1 MGKRESTL
9 RNRHSRIARRL
20 TARSAAYGIPALAAV
35 AGLTATVVTPA
46 AAGPSADLTATAT
59 SGSARAGARVTLVT
73 GDTVS
78 VDGTGKV
85 TGVRRGEGRGHIGF
99 SIRRFAGHTYVVP
112 QDATRLLGS
121 GRLDR
126 RLFDITQLVKDGYDD
141 AHRKQVPLIVSYR
154 GGSGTQAVARRAL
167 AAADAEVE
175 RVLPAVRGEALTADK
190 PDAGDVW
197 RALTDTVT
205 GDSAVA
211 AAPGIDRVWLDGR
224 VEAAVQDSG
233 ALDPE
238 GGVAQIGAPAA
249 WKQGYD
255 GKGVKVAVL
264 DTGVDATHPDLKG
277 SILKTKNFAD
287 SDSGSVSTDDKQGHG
302 THVASTIVG
311 SGAESH
317 GKYKGVAP
325 GAKLLVGKVM
335 DDTGAGSD
343 SSIIAGMQWAVA
355 QGARVVSMSL
365 GDTDAPGV
373 DPLEKAVNDL
383 SASSHA
389 LFVIAAGNDGP
400 SDTTVGTPG
409 SAAAALTVVA
419 VDRHDKVADFSS
431 RGPTADGALKPD
443 ITAPGV
449 DIVAARA
456 THGSEGEEVAP
467 GYVSMSGTS
476 MATPHVAG
484 AAAILAQ
491 EHPDWTGERIKA
503 ALTASAKP
511 LTGTTAY
518 EVGAGRVDLTRAT
531 GADVT
536 TEPASLGFGT
546 ASWPHDDDQST
557 SRTLTYRNSGTKPVT
572 LDLTSDV
579 TGPGGGSAPT
589 GMFTVSPARLTV
601 PAGGTAQATVTADTR
616 LGGADGAYSGAV
628 TASGDGQSVRTALGV
643 IREVESYKLKLTVT
657 RRDGKRDDAPG
668 VTVANLDTGKQYTPF
683 DDDKNHPDDTV
694 TLRLPKGHYVIDAQ
708 TTDPRGKTALL
719 VAPRLMLGHDTD
731 LALDGRRAKPVKV
744 TAPDRRATARD
755 AQVLF
760 AARGAEPAYD
770 YVGGNSVDVGDT
782 ALGQIGSGT
791 TAGSFVAQF
800 GGIWQRTATSPTYN
814 LVTTRTGSFFTGLNR
829 AFSTTRDMARVNTS
843 VATALTRATTAPQV
857 SWSTPDWPELDRA
870 SIFSEGLQRPAPT
883 GALVQYLS
891 TDRGLRWNLG
901 ARIANGSHNEDT
913 ASFLTARRFEPGRT
927 YRVAFNGGVHGP
939 AVAPASGTGATRYG
953 GYSYICVPMFSD
965 GPGNFAYLPRTTV
978 TTRLSSGSRVFTST
992 TDDTCLS
999 VYGGLPAAPTR
1010 YRLSIST
1017 DRTKDYGTSDH
1028 VDAVWTFT
1036 SRDNGETK
1044 GVPFPLSVVRFH
1056 PKLSLTDTAKAGA
1069 RLRVPLS
1076 LHGPA
1081 AAKGH
1086 LKSLTVRVSYDG
1098 GHTWKTATVYTDHTG
1113 KRYLTLTHAKKPS
1126 TVAFRAS
1133 LTDTDGNTAT
1143 QTIHTAYRT
1152 V

>member
-1 MGKRESTL
+1 M
-9 RNRHSRIARRL
+9 
-20 TARSAAYGIPALAAV
+20 YGIPAVVAV

-46 AAGPSADLTATAT
+46 AAGSPANFAASAA
-59 SGSARAGARVTLVT
+59 SGSARAGVHVTLVT

-78 VDGTGKV
+78 MDGTGRV
-85 TGVRRGEGRGHIGF
+85 TGVRRGTGRGHIGF

-112 QDATRLLGS
+112 QDATRLLDS

-126 RLFDITQLVKDGYDD
+126 RLFDITQLFKDGYDD

-154 GGSGTQAVARRAL
+154 GGSGTQAGARRAL
-167 AAADAEVE
+167 AAADADVE
-175 RVLPAVRGEALTADK
+175 RMLPAVRGVALSVDK
-190 PDAGDVW
+190 PDIDDVW
-197 RALTDTVT
+197 RALTTPVAGHT
-205 GDSAVA
+205 AVA
-211 AAPGIDRVWLDGR
+211 AAPGIDRVWLDAE
-224 VEAAVQDSG
+224 VKVAAQDSD

-277 SILKTKNFAD
+277 SILKTKDFAG
-287 SDSGSVSTDDKQGHG
+287 SDTGSDTGSTDDRQGHG

-335 DDTGAGSD
+335 DDTGVGSD

-355 QGARVVSMSL
+355 QGAKVVSMSL
-365 GDTDAPGV
+365 GDTDTPGV
-373 DPLEKAVNDL
+373 DPLEKAVNSL

-389 LFVIAAGNDGP
+389 LFVIAVGNDGP

-409 SAAAALTVVA
+409 SAASALTVAA

-443 ITAPGV
+443 IAAPGV

-456 THGSEGEEVAP
+456 AHGSEGEEVAP
-467 GYVSMSGTS
+467 GYVKMSGTS

-518 EVGAGRVDLTRAT
+518 EAGAGRVDLNQAT
-531 GADVT
+531 GAT
-536 TEPASLGFGT
+536 AATEPSSVGFGV
-546 ASWPHDDDQST
+546 AKWPHDDDQPT
-557 SRTLTYRNSGTKPVT
+557 PRTLTYRNSGTKPVT
-572 LDLTSDV
+572 LDLASDV
-579 TGPGGGSAPT
+579 TGPDGGSAPA

-643 IREVESYKLKLTVT
+643 IREVESHKLKLTVT

-683 DDDKNHPDDTV
+683 DDGKNHPDGTV
-694 TLRLPKGHYVIDAQ
+694 TLRLPKGHYVVDAQ
-708 TTDPRGKTALL
+708 TTDSRGKTALL
-719 VAPRLMLGHDTD
+719 VAPRLTLDHDTS
-731 LALDGRRAKPVKV
+731 LALDGRRAEPVKI

-760 AARGAEPAYD
+760 AARGAKPAYD
-770 YVGGNSVDVGDT
+770 YAGGNTVDAGDT
-782 ALGQIGSGT
+782 ALGQIGSST
-791 TAGSFVAQF
+791 AAGSFVAQF
-800 GGIWQRTATSPTYN
+800 GGIWQRTAVSPAYN

-829 AFSTTRDMARVNTS
+829 SFSSTRDMARVNTS
-843 VATALTRATTAPQV
+843 VATALSGADTTPQV
-857 SWSTPDWPELDRA
+857 NWSIPDWPQLGRA
-870 SIFSEGLQRPAPT
+870 SLALEGARRPAPT
-883 GALVQYLS
+883 ASVVQYLS

-901 ARIANGSHNEDT
+901 TVIGNGSHNEDT
-913 ASFLTARRFEPGRT
+913 FNFLTDRRFEPGHT
-927 YRVAFNGGVHGP
+927 YRVTFDGGVHGP
-939 AVAPASGTGATRYG
+939 AVAPASGTGAKRLG
-953 GYSYICVPMFSD
+953 GFYYVCVPMFSD
-965 GPGNFAYLPRTTV
+965 GPGNLAYLPQATI

-992 TDDTCLS
+992 TDDTCLN
-999 VYGGLPAAPTR
+999 VYGGLPAAPTP
-1010 YRLSIST
+1010 YRLSISA
-1017 DRTKDYGTSDH
+1017 DRTKDYRTSDH

-1069 RLRVPLS
+1069 RVTVPLS
-1076 LHGPA
+1076 LQGPA

-1098 GHTWKTATVYTDHTG
+1098 GRTWRTVAVHTDRSG
-1113 KRYLTLTHAKKPS
+1113 KWYLTLTHPKKPG
-1126 TVAFRAS
+1126 TVSFRAA

-1152 V
+1152 VR

>member
-1 MGKRESTL
+1 M
-9 RNRHSRIARRL
+9 RNKHSRIGKRL
-20 TARSAAYGIPALAAV
+20 TARSAAYGIPALLAV
-35 AGLTATVVTPA
+35 VGLTVTAVTPVA
-46 AAGPSADLTATAT
+46 ADPSADRSADLTAGAA
-59 SGSARAGARVTLVT
+59 SGSAGAGTRVTLVT

-78 VDGTGKV
+78 MDGTGRV
-85 TGVRRGEGRGHIGF
+85 TGMRRGEGRGHIGF

-112 QDATRLLGS
+112 QDATQLLGS

-154 GGSGTQAVARRAL
+154 GGTGAQAGARHAL

-175 RVLPAVRGEALTADK
+175 RVLPAVRGEALTAEK
-190 PDAGDVW
+190 ADAGDVW

-205 GDSAVA
+205 GGSAVA

-224 VEAAVQDSG
+224 VEAAVEDSG
-233 ALDPE
+233 TPDPQ

-277 SILKTKNFAD
+277 SILKAKNFSD
-287 SDSGSVSTDDKQGHG
+287 SDTGTSSTDDRQGHG

-311 SGAESH
+311 SGAKSH
-317 GKYKGVAP
+317 GTYKGVAP

-335 DDTGAGSD
+335 DDTGVGSD
-343 SSIIAGMQWAVA
+343 SAIIAGMQWAVT
-355 QGARVVSMSL
+355 QGAKVVNMSL
-365 GDTDAPGV
+365 GDVDTPAV

-389 LFVIAAGNDGP
+389 LFVIAAGNEGP
-400 SDTTVGTPG
+400 SGGTVGTPG
-409 SAAAALTVVA
+409 SAASALTVAA

-431 RGPTADGALKPD
+431 RGPTADSALKPD
-443 ITAPGV
+443 IAAPGV

-456 THGSEGEEVAP
+456 AHGSEGEEVAP
-467 GYVSMSGTS
+467 GYVTMSGTS
-476 MATPHVAG
+476 MATPHTAG

-531 GADVT
+531 GTDVT
-536 TEPASLGFGT
+536 TEPASVGFGT
-546 ASWPHDDDQST
+546 ASWPHDDDRPRA
-557 SRTLTYRNSGTKPVT
+557 RTLTYRNSGPEPVT

-579 TGPGGGSAPT
+579 TGPDSGSAPG

-616 LGGADGAYSGAV
+616 LGGVDGAYSGAV

-657 RRDGKRDDAPG
+657 RRDGKRDDAPS

-683 DDDKNHPDDTV
+683 DDDRNHPDGTASV
-694 TLRLPKGHYVIDAQ
+694 RLPKGHYVIDAQ
-708 TTDPRGKTALL
+708 TIDPRGKTALL
-719 VAPRLMLGHDTD
+719 VAPRLLLDHDTD

-744 TAPDRRATARD
+744 TAPDRRATSRD

-760 AARGAEPAYD
+760 AAHGAKPAYD
-770 YVGGNSVDVGDT
+770 YVGGNSVDAGDT

-791 TAGSFVAQF
+791 AAGSFVAQF

-814 LVTTRTGSFFTGLNR
+814 LVATRAGSFFTGLNR

-843 VATALTRATTAPQV
+843 VATTLTRAAAAPQV
-857 SWSTPDWPELDRA
+857 SWSTPAWAELDRA

-883 GALVQYLS
+883 ASLVQYLS

-939 AVAPASGTGATRYG
+939 AVAPASGTGAKRLG
-953 GYSYICVPMFSD
+953 GYSYVCVPMFSD
-965 GPGNFAYLPRTTV
+965 GPGNFAYVPQATI
-978 TTRLSSGSRVFTST
+978 TTRLSSGSRVFLST

-999 VYGGLPAAPTR
+999 VYGGLPAASTR

-1017 DRTKDYGTSDH
+1017 DRTKDYRTSGH

-1069 RLRVPLS
+1069 RVTVPLS
-1076 LHGPA
+1076 LQGPA

-1086 LKSLTVRVSYDG
+1086 LKALTVRVSYDG
-1098 GHTWKTATVYTDHTG
+1098 GRTWKTVGIHMDRAG
-1113 KRYLTLTHAKKPS
+1113 KRYLTLTHPRKPG
-1126 TVAFRAS
+1126 TVSFRAS
-1133 LTDTDGNTAT
+1133 LTDTDGNTAAE
-1143 QTIHTAYRT
+1143 TIRTAYRT
-1152 V
+1152 VR

>member
-1 MGKRESTL
+1 MT
-9 RNRHSRIARRL
+9 
-20 TARSAAYGIPALAAV
+20 
-35 AGLTATVVTPA
+35 GLTTAATPA
-46 AAGPSADLTATAT
+46 TAGPSADLAATAV
-59 SGSARAGARVTLVT
+59 GGAAGAGVHVTLLT

-78 VDGTGKV
+78 VDGTGRV
-85 TGVRRGEGRGHIGF
+85 TGVRRGKGREHIGF
-99 SIRRFAGHTYVVP
+99 SIRRFASHTYVVP

-121 GRLDR
+121 GRLDG
-126 RLFDITQLVKDGYDD
+126 RLFDITQLVKDRYDD
-141 AHRKQVPLIVSYR
+141 AHHEQVPLIVSYR
-154 GGSGTQAVARRAL
+154 GAGGTQTGARRAL
-167 AAADAEVE
+167 AAADAEVAQ
-175 RVLPAVRGEALTADK
+175 VLPAIRGEALTADK
-190 PDAGDVW
+190 PDTGDVW
-197 RALTDTVT
+197 RALTDPVT
-205 GDSAVA
+205 DHTAVV

-224 VEAAVQDSG
+224 VKAAAQDSG
-233 ALDPE
+233 DPDPE

-277 SILKTKNFAD
+277 RILKTKDFAD
-287 SDSGSVSTDDKQGHG
+287 SDSGSTDDKQGHG

-335 DDTGAGSD
+335 DDTGVGSD

-355 QGARVVSMSL
+355 QGAKVVSMSL
-365 GDTDAPGV
+365 GDTDTTGV

-400 SDTTVGTPG
+400 SGTTVGTPG
-409 SAAAALTVVA
+409 SAAAALTVGA
-419 VDRHDKVADFSS
+419 VDRHDQVADFSS

-443 ITAPGV
+443 IAAPGV

-456 THGSEGEEVAP
+456 AHGNEGEEVAP
-467 GYVSMSGTS
+467 GYVKMSGTS

-518 EVGAGRVDLTRAT
+518 EDGAGRVDLTRAT
-531 GADVT
+531 GAYVT
-536 TEPASLGFGT
+536 TEPASVGFGT
-546 ASWPHDDDQST
+546 AAWPHDDDQPT
-557 SRTLTYRNSGTKPVT
+557 ARTLTYRNSGTKPVT

-579 TGPGGGSAPT
+579 TGADGGSAPA

-601 PAGGTAQATVTADTR
+601 PAGGTAQAAVTADTR
-616 LGGADGAYSGAV
+616 LGGPDGVYSGAV
-628 TASGDGQSVRTALGV
+628 TASGDGQSVRTTLGV
-643 IREVESYKLKLTVT
+643 VREVESHKLTLTVT

-683 DDDKNHPDDTV
+683 DDGRNHPDGTA
-694 TLRLPKGHYVIDAQ
+694 TLRLPKGRYVIDAQ

-719 VAPRLMLGHDTD
+719 VAPRLTLDHDTS

-744 TAPDRRATARD
+744 TAPDRRATPRD

-760 AARGAEPAYD
+760 EARGAKPAYD

-791 TAGSFVAQF
+791 TAGAFAAQF

-814 LVTTRTGSFFTGLNR
+814 LVTTHTGSFFTGLDHT
-829 AFSTTRDMARVNTS
+829 FSSTRDMARVNTS
-843 VATALTRATTAPQV
+843 VATALPRASTAPQAN
-857 SWSTPDWPELDRA
+857 WSTPDWPELGRA
-870 SIFSEGLQRPAPT
+870 SLFSEGALRPAPT
-883 GALVQYLS
+883 ASLVQYLS
-891 TDRGLRWNLG
+891 TDRGLRWTLG
-901 ARIANGSHNEDT
+901 ARIANGSHNEDSV
-913 ASFLTARRFEPGRT
+913 SFLTARRFEPGRT
-927 YRVAFNGGVHGP
+927 YRVGFNGGVHGP
-939 AVAPASGTGATRYG
+939 AVAPAYGTGAKRLG
-953 GYSYICVPMFSD
+953 GFSYVCVPMFSD
-965 GPGNFAYLPRTTV
+965 GPGNLAYVPQAAI
-978 TTRLSSGSRVFTST
+978 TTRLSSGSRVFAST
-992 TDDTCLS
+992 TDDTCLN
-999 VYGGLPAAPTR
+999 VYGGLPAGPTR
-1010 YRLSIST
+1010 YRLSVST
-1017 DRTKDYGTSDH
+1017 DRTKDYRSSDH

-1056 PKLSLTDTAKAGA
+1056 PKLSLTGTAEAGA
-1069 RLRVPLS
+1069 RVTVPLS
-1076 LHGPA
+1076 LQGPA

-1098 GHTWKTATVYTDHTG
+1098 GRTWKTAAVHTDHAG
-1113 KRYLTLTHAKKPS
+1113 KRYLTLAHPKRPG
-1126 TVAFRAS
+1126 TVSFQAS
-1133 LTDTDGNTAT
+1133 LTDIDGNTAT
-1143 QTIHTAYRT
+1143 QTIRTAYRT
-1152 V
+1152 VR

>member
-1 MGKRESTL
+1 LGNK
-9 RNRHSRIARRL
+9 HSRTGKRL
-20 TARSAAYGIPALAAV
+20 TARGAAYGTSALLAV

-46 AAGPSADLTATAT
+46 AAGPSADLSATAA
-59 SGSARAGARVTLVT
+59 SGSARDGVQVTLVT

-78 VDGTGKV
+78 MDGTGRV
-85 TGVRRGEGRGHIGF
+85 TGVRRGKGRGHIGF

-154 GGSGTQAVARRAL
+154 GGSGTQAGARRAL
-167 AAADAEVE
+167 AAADADVQ
-175 RVLPAVRGEALTADK
+175 RVLPAVHGVALAADK
-190 PDAGDVW
+190 PDVGDVW
-197 RALTDTVT
+197 RALTDPVADHT
-205 GDSAVA
+205 AVA

-224 VEAAVQDSG
+224 VKAAAAQDSG
-233 ALDPE
+233 DPDPE

-277 SILKTKNFAD
+277 SILKTKSFAE
-287 SDSGSVSTDDKQGHG
+287 SDSGSTASTDDKQGHG

-311 SGAESH
+311 SGVESQ
-317 GKYKGVAP
+317 GKYKGVVP
-325 GAKLLVGKVM
+325 GAKLLVGKVL
-335 DDTGAGSD
+335 DDTGVGSD

-355 QGARVVSMSL
+355 QGAKVVSMSL
-365 GDTDAPGV
+365 GETDTPAV

-389 LFVIAAGNDGP
+389 LFVIAAGNEGP
-400 SDTTVGTPG
+400 SDSTVGTPG
-409 SAAAALTVVA
+409 SAASALTVAA
-419 VDRHDKVADFSS
+419 VDGHDKVADFSS

-443 ITAPGV
+443 IAAPGV

-456 THGSEGEEVAP
+456 AHGSEGEEVAP
-467 GYVSMSGTS
+467 GYVKMSGTS

-484 AAAILAQ
+484 AAAILAE

-503 ALTASAKP
+503 ALTASALP

-531 GADVT
+531 GATVT
-536 TEPASLGFGT
+536 TEPSSVGFGT
-546 ASWPHDDDQST
+546 TAWPHGDDQPST
-557 SRTLTYRNSGTKPVT
+557 RTLTYRNAGTKPVT
-572 LDLTSDV
+572 LDLSSDV
-579 TGPGGGSAPT
+579 TGPDGGSAPA

-601 PAGGTAQATVTADTR
+601 PAGGTAEATVTVDTR

-628 TASGDGQSVRTALGV
+628 TASGEGQSVRTALGV
-643 IREVESYKLKLTVT
+643 VREVESHKLTLTVT

-683 DDDKNHPDDTV
+683 DDDRNHPDGKV
-694 TLRLPKGHYVIDAQ
+694 SVRLPKGHYVIDAQ
-708 TTDPRGKTALL
+708 TIDPRGKSALL
-719 VAPRLMLGHDTD
+719 VAPRLLLDHDTT
-731 LALDGRRAKPVKV
+731 LALDGRKAKPVKI
-744 TAPDRRATARD
+744 TAPDRRATPRD

-760 AARGAEPAYD
+760 ASRGAKPAYD
-770 YVGGNSVDVGDT
+770 YVGGNSVEAGDT

-791 TAGSFVAQF
+791 AAGSFVAQF

-829 AFSTTRDMARVNTS
+829 TFSSTRNMARVNTS
-843 VATALTRATTAPQV
+843 VATGLPRASTTPQV
-857 SWSTPDWPELDRA
+857 YWSTPDWPELDRA
-870 SIFSEGLQRPAPT
+870 SVSSEGARRPAPT
-883 GALVQYLS
+883 ASLVQYLS
-891 TDRGLRWNLG
+891 TDRGLRWTLG
-901 ARIANGSHNEDT
+901 AQVGNGLHNEDT
-913 ASFLTARRFEPGRT
+913 VSFLTDRRFEPGRT
-927 YRVAFNGGVHGP
+927 YRVGFNGGVHGP
-939 AVAPASGTGATRYG
+939 AVAPAYGIGAKRLG
-953 GYSYICVPMFSD
+953 GYYYVCVPMFSD
-965 GPGNFAYLPRTTV
+965 GPGNSAYLPQATV

-992 TDDTCLS
+992 KDDTCLN
-999 VYGGLPAAPTR
+999 VYGGLPAGPTR

-1017 DRTKDYGTSDH
+1017 DRTKDYRSSDH
-1028 VDAVWTFT
+1028 VDAAWTFT
-1036 SRDNGETK
+1036 SRDKGETK

-1069 RLRVPLS
+1069 RVTVPLS
-1076 LHGPA
+1076 LQGPA

-1098 GHTWKTATVYTDHTG
+1098 GRTWKTVAVHTDHAG
-1113 KRYLTLTHAKKPS
+1113 KRYLTLTHPKKPG
-1126 TVAFRAS
+1126 TVSFRAS

-1143 QTIHTAYRT
+1143 ETIHTAYRT
-1152 V
+1152 VR